1 MKSDTNPVE
10 NVSEIEHYQIGG
22 SGFRVTE
29 RYFSDNNSLPSI
41 GIAQIHAIVHDIEA
55 NKAKII
61 RAMEVF
67 KDRKVNVAIFPEFSL
82 SGYFWED
89 EEECWEYMDQAVI
102 ENHTE
107 WVNGTLKSYLDDT
120 FKGIVLNNIRRGHG
134 KKYVNSTYLITE
146 YSDYLNEEH
155 MYNKIFLQGIERIYT
170 ETGGDDF
177 LIVD

>member
-41 GIAQIHAIVHDIEA
+41 GIAQIHAIVPDIEA

-89 EEECWEYMDQAVI
+89 EEECWSIWIMP
-102 ENHTE
+102 
-107 WVNGTLKSYLDDT
+107 L
-120 FKGIVLNNIRRGHG
+120 
-134 KKYVNSTYLITE
+134 
-146 YSDYLNEEH
+146 
-155 MYNKIFLQGIERIYT
+155 
-170 ETGGDDF
+170 
-177 LIVD
+177 